1 MARAKPLSR
10 ETIVG
15 ELHKTKSQGLTG
27 LIEFTDKGELKQPAV
42 YLYKVTNG
50 DFALAYSPGS

>member
-42 YLYKVTNG
+42 FLYKVVDGKFVLEFPT
-50 DFALAYSPGS
+50 S